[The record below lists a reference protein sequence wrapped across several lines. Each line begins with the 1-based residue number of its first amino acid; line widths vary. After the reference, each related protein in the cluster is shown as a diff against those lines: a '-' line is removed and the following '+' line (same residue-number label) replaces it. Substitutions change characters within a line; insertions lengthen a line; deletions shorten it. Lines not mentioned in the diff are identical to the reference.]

1 MRGWAKNAS
10 RTFSRSGPFQA
21 RLEHTFAQIDACTT
35 ILRLPATLQGAPG
48 VAGWHARQ
56 KYFASPC
63 RRCSVS
69 SACLGAPFLA
79 MMGIAHLAQGSVRG
93 GNRRLGPAPRL
104 PKSHASCG
112 RNLALDSRRG
122 GRGMT
127 LSCFGKS
134 FVHVHTSPCMHKTVS
149 FRLCAWSLRADFIR
163 NRIRDSF
170 PRHDEHRTPRTG
182 LSSWGEQ
189 APRARASTASTCPH
203 HLSGHD
209 GGLR

>member
-1 MRGWAKNAS
+1 MLGWPKNAS
-10 RTFSRSGPFQA
+10 RTVSRSCPLLNDF
-21 RLEHTFAQIDACTT
+21 RTTHAQTN
-35 ILRLPATLQGAPG
+35 LRHPVTLQGAPG

-56 KYFASPC
+56 KYFAAPC
-63 RRCSVS
+63 RHCSVS

-93 GNRRLGPAPRL
+93 GMNRSLGPTPRL

-134 FVHVHTSPCMHKTVS
+134 YVHVHTSPACTHKTVS
-149 FRLCAWSLRADFIR
+149 FRLRRVATPCRLHPKSDPRLFSL
-163 NRIRDSF
+163 
-170 PRHDEHRTPRTG
+170 P
-182 LSSWGEQ
+182 
-189 APRARASTASTCPH
+189 
-203 HLSGHD
+203 
-209 GGLR
+209 

>member
-1 MRGWAKNAS
+1 V
-10 RTFSRSGPFQA
+10 P
-21 RLEHTFAQIDACTT
+21 
-35 ILRLPATLQGAPG
+35 TLHG
-48 VAGWHARQ
+48 
-56 KYFASPC
+56 
-63 RRCSVS
+63 CSVS

-79 MMGIAHLAQGSVRG
+79 MMGIAYLAQGSVRG

-149 FRLCAWSLRADFIR
+149 FRLRAWPLRADFIR

>member
-1 MRGWAKNAS
+1 MRAGTGPPVHGVS
-10 RTFSRSGPFQA
+10 CSRSPSRSCA
-21 RLEHTFAQIDACTT
+21 R
-35 ILRLPATLQGAPG
+35 
-48 VAGWHARQ
+48 
-56 KYFASPC
+56 ASHGKSVRFFEVRYVNRVC
-63 RRCSVS
+63 R
-69 SACLGAPFLA
+69 
-79 MMGIAHLAQGSVRG
+79 HLAQGSVRG

-112 RNLALDSRRG
+112 RNLALDSRHG

-134 FVHVHTSPCMHKTVS
+134 FVLPPACTKRSVPIAARGHSVPTV
-149 FRLCAWSLRADFIR
+149 RR
-163 NRIRDSF
+163 RIRASF
-170 PRHDEHRTPRTG
+170 PRHDEHRPPRTG

>member
-1 MRGWAKNAS
+1 VLRERIPVLARSKHDLNMPVQKLMHCTNIFPAS
-10 RTFSRSGPFQA
+10 CRVLQA
-21 RLEHTFAQIDACTT
+21 LQGGTHDK
-35 ILRLPATLQGAPG
+35 ILRRSVPTLHG
-48 VAGWHARQ
+48 
-56 KYFASPC
+56 
-63 RRCSVS
+63 CSVS

-93 GNRRLGPAPRL
+93 GMNRSLGPTPRL

-134 FVHVHTSPCMHKTVS
+134 FVHVHTSPACTKRSVS
-149 FRLCAWSLRADFIR
+149 DCDAWPLRADFIR

-170 PRHDEHRTPRTG
+170 PSHDEHRTPRTG

>member
-1 MRGWAKNAS
+1 MLRGRIPVLA
-10 RTFSRSGPFQA
+10 RSKHDLNMPVHK
-21 RLEHTFAQIDACTT
+21 LMHAQIFSAPCK
-35 ILRLPATLQGAPG
+35 LQGAPG

-56 KYFASPC
+56 KYFAAPC
-63 RRCSVS
+63 RRCTAAASVPS
-69 SACLGAPFLA
+69 QFRVPRRAFPRHVLA

-112 RNLALDSRRG
+112 RNLALDSRHG

-134 FVHVHTSPCMHKTVS
+134 FVLPPACTKRSVPIAARGHSVPTV
-149 FRLCAWSLRADFIR
+149 RR
-163 NRIRDSF
+163 RIRASF
-170 PRHDEHRTPRTG
+170 PRHDEHRPPRTG